1 MSRTAIIGGTLVAP
15 GSGVAAG
22 DVAIDGDMIAAI
34 GTFEIAADADI
45 IDATGLHIAPGLVDL
60 GVFAVEKRA
69 FAAGGITRIGLMP
82 DLSPPLDD
90 PGLVQRAALAAK
102 PHLWVHP
109 IAAATRGLAGADLAE
124 YALMRKAGAKAVA
137 TGRGWIADSGVMH
150 RVLAYAGS
158 LGLTVIAHAEDGGL
172 TARAVATAGE
182 TATRHGLPAA
192 PAFSEAIAIA
202 RDIMLAQD
210 TGAAIHFRQ
219 VTTRAGFER
228 IRRAKSR
235 GLPVTCGITPAHLLL
250 SDIAMSNFR
259 TFARLSP
266 PLRCEDDRQACLEAL
281 ADGTIDVLCSGH
293 DPRGPE
299 AKRLPFADAEPGMA
313 GAETLLALGLGLV
326 RDGTIGMARLFELT
340 SATPARILGLDAG
353 ALTVGAPAD
362 LCLFDA
368 EKPWQ
373 IRAGSFASDAGNT
386 PFDGLPV
393 QGKAVRTIK
402 GGRTIACVSVTRRGA
417 A

>member
-1 MSRTAIIGGTLVAP
+1 MTRIAITGGSL
-15 GSGVAAG
+15 
-22 DVAIDGDMIAAI
+22 DVLIDGDTIAAI
-34 GTFEIAADADI
+34 GTFDI
-45 IDATGLHIAPGLVDL
+45 SQDVLVLDATGLIVAPGLVDL
-60 GVFAVEKRA
+60 GVFAVERRA
-69 FAAGGITRIGLMP
+69 FAAAGITRIALMP
-82 DLSPPLDD
+82 DQSPPLDD

-109 IAAATRGLAGADLAE
+109 IAAATRGLGGTDLAE

-137 TGRGWIADSGVMH
+137 TGRHWIADSGVMH

-172 TARAVATAGE
+172 TRHAVATAGE

-202 RDIMLAQD
+202 RDIMLAED

-228 IRRAKSR
+228 IRRAKAR

-250 SDIAMSNFR
+250 SDIATSDFR

-266 PLRCEDDRQACLEAL
+266 PLRCEDDRRACLEAL
-281 ADGTIDVLCSGH
+281 SDGTVDVLCSGH

-313 GAETLLALGLGLV
+313 GAETLLTLGLGLV
-326 RDGTIGMARLFELT
+326 RDGTITRLRLFELL
-340 SATPARILGLDAG
+340 AANPAKILGVESGTLA
-353 ALTVGAPAD
+353 AGAPAD
-362 LCLFDA
+362 ITLIDA
-368 EKPWQ
+368 DKPWQ
-373 IRAGSFASDAGNT
+373 IKGAAFASDAGNT

-402 GGRTIACVSVTRRGA
+402 GGRTIFPL
-417 A
+417 